1 MGSDAEDFSASATLI
16 SFDHPIPLL
25 RGPFPASPSD
35 DPSNGPFVLAFR
47 DDRSWLSA
55 FRATESKVIEQ
66 CQLCTLDKKILNAG
80 SWNGPD
86 SGCVSHLTGRSTC
99 WVFNKCICQMQTPVV
114 ENPVWGFRNRF
125 HS

>member
-1 MGSDAEDFSASATLI
+1 MTFSGSDAEDFSASATLI

-66 CQLCTLDKKILNAG
+66 CQEVGMVLIQDA
-80 SWNGPD
+80 
-86 SGCVSHLTGRSTC
+86 
-99 WVFNKCICQMQTPVV
+99 
-114 ENPVWGFRNRF
+114 FRI
-125 HS
+125 